1 MGVDRGVPFAFEY
14 FVFNQAVFRQRQP
27 GRFLKADPT
36 SEKQYGRDG
45 SEPCKNAE
53 KCDTFSG
60 TPPRSDRDQGKRA
73 TAAAER
79 DRTGQKPAV
88 GVDENFGSEGQ
99 KLAAP
104 PTPGSGCAPQHQGA
118 VGAAES
124 KIVFHRHLDFEI
136 ARDVGAIIKIAL
148 GILIE
153 DVDRWGDDLM
163 VQR

>member
-1 MGVDRGVPFAFEY
+1 MPLAFEY
-14 FVFNQAVFRQRQP
+14 FVFDRAVFRQRQQKW
-27 GRFLKADPT
+27 FLT
-36 SEKQYGRDG
+36 SDTACEKRYGRDG

-60 TPPRSDRDQGKRA
+60 TPPRNDRDQGKRA

-79 DRTGQKPAV
+79 DPTAQEPAV

-153 DVDRWGDDLM
+153 NVDRRGDDLM